1 MDKYDKITNITV
13 LQLYMFVYLFLEQ
26 HVSVLICVQ
35 IRVHS
40 FVYTVHYVISS
51 TKLLESKFIGSGN
64 NHFATIMLV
73 EICLEYP
80 IVILVF
86 RGLKHNNEVLH
97 K

>member
-40 FVYTVHYVISS
+40 FVYTVHYVYVSASVLFCEKILRM
-51 TKLLESKFIGSGN
+51 TNKKKLKK
-64 NHFATIMLV
+64 A
-73 EICLEYP
+73 
-80 IVILVF
+80 
-86 RGLKHNNEVLH
+86 VLPH
-97 K
+97 DAFVRKKWLLTRDA

>member
-40 FVYTVHYVISS
+40 FVYTVH
-51 TKLLESKFIGSGN
+51 TL
-64 NHFATIMLV
+64 
-73 EICLEYP
+73 CLC
-80 IVILVF
+80 
-86 RGLKHNNEVLH
+86 
-97 K
+97 